1 MKKQQRNKGFTLA
14 ELLIV
19 VAIIGVLVAISIPI
33 FSGQLEKAREATDAA
48 NIRSQYAEV
57 MADAIMDGGAINK
70 NHSTYEPIRLQ
81 QQKNEWQ
88 STGLKTNLEGVFG
101 EIVGDYPKTGGQAW
115 VEFDSSKDYS
125 ILHYD
130 GGSGDT
136 GGSGYG
142 SGGSETTPTTPTIP
156 TNPTTPTT
164 PTNPDPPSKPDPST
178 SDKEPT
184 TGDSTGDS
192 SDSESSGETG
202 NSGGSSSNT
211 IQSFT
216 YKEWPTT
223 TDFSNNKTVTTTL
236 TTGELF
242 TYKGK
247 HYISLQDKTC
257 TENQWYQDNPDNAN
271 NVNSMIC
278 IDDSKIVT
286 ELDGEYLADWN
297 QFAIYMNY
305 GDIYKT
311 RTGECYFYKGAS
323 SYQGCPEEKADS
335 GCWVKLKQ

>member
-1 MKKQQRNKGFTLA
+1 M
-14 ELLIV
+14 
-19 VAIIGVLVAISIPI
+19 AISIPI

-48 NIRSQYAEV
+48 NIRSQYAEI
-57 MADAIMDGGAINK
+57 MADAIMDGGAVNK

-88 STGLKTNLEGVFG
+88 STGFKTNLEGVFG
-101 EIVGDYPKTGGQAW
+101 DVAGEYPKAGGQAW
-115 VEFDSSKDYS
+115 VEYSASKDYS
-125 ILHYD
+125 ILHYED
-130 GGSGDT
+130 GSGDT
-136 GGSGYG
+136 GGSGSG
-142 SGGSETTPTTPTIP
+142 SGG
-156 TNPTTPTT
+156 
-164 PTNPDPPSKPDPST
+164 
-178 SDKEPT
+178 
-184 TGDSTGDS
+184 
-192 SDSESSGETG
+192 SESSGETG

-216 YKEWPTT
+216 YKEWPT

-271 NVNSMIC
+271 NVYSMIC

-323 SYQGCPEEKADS
+323 CYQGCPEEKADFD
-335 GCWVKLKQ
+335 CWVKLKQ